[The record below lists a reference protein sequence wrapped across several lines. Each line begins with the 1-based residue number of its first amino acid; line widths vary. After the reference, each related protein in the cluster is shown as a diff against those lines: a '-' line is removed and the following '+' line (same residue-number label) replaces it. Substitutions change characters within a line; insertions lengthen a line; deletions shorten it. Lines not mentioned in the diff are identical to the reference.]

1 MKKKM
6 TIILVSAFSVILI
19 AALSW
24 AAVGIVQKQK
34 AENESALYYTDKTIA
49 DEKIHTTADGK
60 NVGLRYKRSLERAD
74 GTALHIYEDS
84 GGNEYFF
91 DASGELIGRDSEKQ
105 EENTTANST
114 IAQNDTPTSSPQEEI
129 GTTRAD
135 QPAAGSQPSAYLSTD
150 APATEEEKALI
161 AIARQYAIET
171 YGEEYFSKFSYSQ
184 MIDQPA
190 MKQHRI
196 VFSITYKERF
206 STESCIVTLTDG
218 VPQRITT
225 LSKGEDEGFDPA
237 LLDKI
242 EIETLEKFVEAE
254 VAKEYL
260 DGYDSFEIEQHITV
274 SKKDDGGHELII
286 AVMVKTDPMLSGTRV
301 KYTYPLG

>member
-1 MKKKM
+1 MKKKL

-34 AENESALYYTDKTIA
+34 AENDSALYYVDETMA
-49 DEKIHTTADGK
+49 AEKIHATADGK

-84 GGNEYFF
+84 SGNEYFF

-105 EENTTANST
+105 EENTTVDST
-114 IAQNDTPTSSPQEEI
+114 VDQNDTAVSSPQEEI
-129 GTTRAD
+129 GTTQTDR
-135 QPAAGSQPSAYLSTD
+135 PATGSQTSAYLAAD

-161 AIARQYAIET
+161 ATARQYAIET

-190 MKQHRI
+190 MKRHR
-196 VFSITYKERF
+196 VFFSIRYKERF
-206 STESCIVTLTDG
+206 VTEGCVVTLADG

-225 LSKGEDEGFDPA
+225 LSKGEDEGFVPA
-237 LLDKI
+237 LLDDI
-242 EIETLEKFVEAE
+242 EIETLEEFVKTE
-254 VAKEYL
+254 VEKEYS
-260 DGYDSFEIEQHITV
+260 DGYDSFEIEQDITV
-274 SKKDDGGHELII
+274 SKKEDGGHELII
-286 AVMVKTDPMLSGTRV
+286 AVMVKTDPMLSGARV